1 MAQNYPM
8 NNTAANLMNPY
19 QQPPP
24 LVVVPPNQI
33 NMAAKNMESNIIHN
47 QEKYYHKQETN
58 RLKDEVDKLRNEKI
72 INEIKNLK
80 EDINDIK
87 RAPTQ
92 NTGNPNII
100 VNVQQQQQQQQQQGP
115 AVVEITNG
123 RLKYDSGSYC
133 LFLCLNIFLPGV
145 GTMVAGCQ
153 YGKTSDIGDRTGEL
167 ICHGVFQLCCCVVLY
182 GWIWAI
188 LDATRYFEKGTC
200 GC

>member
-115 AVVEITNG
+115 AVVAITNG

-153 YGKTSDIGDRTGEL
+153 YGKTSDIGDRT
-167 ICHGVFQLCCCVVLY
+167 
-182 GWIWAI
+182 
-188 LDATRYFEKGTC
+188 FEKGTC